1 MHSYIPYCLAI
12 TLLRF
17 LNFPQKTRNRK
28 SNFSFSFKAVVLV
41 FTWDCLQRFEFRNS
55 SIHLFESHSF
65 IYFSQIVK
73 VFTGLFS
80 KIYKF
85 GGKKICEESGTM
97 ALKSIHSVFLH
108 KYLVFL
114 NLQLMSALASLER
127 FSEEYLFF
135 INWRLW
141 RHCLQNQWLL
151 VNLIVSKTIYTC
163 VGKLMNFRA
172 SYWHQLDKILENE
185 QYEYL

>member
-1 MHSYIPYCLAI
+1 MHFYIPYCLAI

-28 SNFSFSFKAVVLV
+28 NNFSCSFKAVVLV
-41 FTWDCLQRFEFRNS
+41 STWDCFQRFESSNS
-55 SIHLFESHSF
+55 SNHLFKNHIF
-65 IYFSQIVK
+65 IYFSQNVK
-73 VFTGLFS
+73 AFTGLFS

-127 FSEEYLFF
+127 FSEEYLF
-135 INWRLW
+135 
-141 RHCLQNQWLL
+141 
-151 VNLIVSKTIYTC
+151 S
-163 VGKLMNFRA
+163 
-172 SYWHQLDKILENE
+172 
-185 QYEYL
+185 

>member
-127 FSEEYLFF
+127 FSEEYLF
-135 INWRLW
+135 
-141 RHCLQNQWLL
+141 
-151 VNLIVSKTIYTC
+151 S
-163 VGKLMNFRA
+163 
-172 SYWHQLDKILENE
+172 
-185 QYEYL
+185 